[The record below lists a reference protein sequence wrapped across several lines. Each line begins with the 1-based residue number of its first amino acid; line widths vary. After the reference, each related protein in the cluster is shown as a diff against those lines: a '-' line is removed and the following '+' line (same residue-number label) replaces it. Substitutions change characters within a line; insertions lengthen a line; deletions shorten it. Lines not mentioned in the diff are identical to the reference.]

1 MSILLNIAVSVATVL
16 ASAWGVY
23 NFVPLQTFDLL
34 EIGNDREPRFGL
46 ATTSIAATDTL
57 RDSRAV
63 INDNF
68 LYLDRYRIANS
79 TTTLPLLTGVGTITS
94 GTWNGTTIAVANGG
108 TGSTTLA
115 ANLVLLGNGTTQVG
129 VVNGTGASGQFLTSN
144 GAGANPSWTTSS
156 VDLAATYAWTGRHT
170 FAAQFGV
177 GTSTPSTGT
186 AGVQN
191 SLNVSGAI
199 ETANLTATGTL
210 TWGTNKIPY
219 TAPSTQGALGSA
231 LVNNGSG
238 GLSWTEPITQ
248 ERARVRR
255 TTSISTTSAS
265 STRAAFDA
273 EDFDPSSRHDSGNG
287 RFTVSD
293 NGWYEVFF
301 QGECRSDNDI
311 TACLTELY
319 INGLATTTA
328 ERGGYSDAVP
338 GFAQWFQNGAS
349 LLHLQAGAS
358 LEMWVT
364 PTGGG
369 NVSICFTANRCWMY
383 VKKVFDS

>member
-238 GLSWTEPITQ
+238 GLSWTEPISN

-255 TTSISTTSAS
+255 TSSITHAVSAS
-265 STRAAFDA
+265 STKISFDA
-273 EDFDPSSRHDSGNG
+273 EDFDPSN
-287 RFTVSD
+287 RFNTSDFRFIVSD
-293 NGWYEVFF
+293 NGWYRVVS
-301 QGECRSDNDI
+301 QVGLSSDTTVSNI
-311 TACLTELY
+311 RIELR
-319 INGLATTTA
+319 INGAATTTVLDLGTA
-328 ERGGYSDAVP
+328 NGGEV
-338 GFAQWFQNGAS
+338 AS
-349 LLHLQAGAS
+349 IEGIVHLQSGQYIETWAAI
-358 LEMWVT
+358 
-364 PTGGG
+364 TGSVNFTFCG
-369 NVSICFTANRCWMY
+369 TANECWMY
-383 VKKVFDS
+383 IEKMFDS